1 MNRKTFTLRLTA
13 IMLTAVIGASI
24 AACGGKDTAES
35 LEASDASA
43 EISSITTTTEATTTL
58 TEYTGPLANT
68 EPVTWNETALE
79 SETVLYVYNISDTG
93 YLNVRT
99 GPQPT
104 YAKAGTLSKGQSVTV
119 VARTDNDWYKTSD
132 GFYISGNYLT
142 STPPTA

>member
-13 IMLTAVIGASI
+13 VMLAAVLGMGF
-24 AACGGKDTAES
+24 AACGGKKTEES

-58 TEYTGPLANT
+58 TEFTGPLTNT
-68 EPVTWNETALE
+68 EPITWNETALD

-93 YLNVRT
+93 YLNVRS
-99 GPQPT
+99 GPDPKYT
-104 YAKAGTLSKGQSVTV
+104 KVGTLAKGQPVTV

-142 STPPTA
+142 STAPSA

>member
-13 IMLTAVIGASI
+13 VMLTAVFGFSL
-24 AACGGKDTAES
+24 AACGGNKPQES

-43 EISSITTTTEATTTL
+43 AISSITTTTEATTTL
-58 TEYTGPLANT
+58 TEYTGPLSNT
-68 EPVTWNETALE
+68 EPITWNETALE

-93 YLNVRT
+93 YRNVRT
-99 GPQPT
+99 GPDPKYT
-104 YAKAGTLSKGQSVTV
+104 KAGTLSKGQAVTV

-142 STPPTA
+142 STAPSA

>member
-13 IMLTAVIGASI
+13 VMLAAVLGVGV
-24 AACGGKDTAES
+24 AACGSKEPAES

-58 TEYTGPLANT
+58 TEYTGPLVNT
-68 EPVTWNETALE
+68 EPITWNETALE

-93 YLNVRT
+93 YLNVRS
-99 GPQPT
+99 GPDPKYT
-104 YAKAGTLSKGQSVTV
+104 KVGTLSKGQAVTV
-119 VARTDNDWYKTSD
+119 VARTDNDWYKTTD

-142 STPPTA
+142 STAPSA